1 MTEIAL
7 DNKCCKG
14 CDICIAICPKQVFVK
29 SKKRNAMGTSIPE
42 VTRIDQC
49 TLCKL
54 CEKMCPDGAI
64 SVERGTK

>member
-1 MTEIAL
+1 MTDILL
-7 DNKCCKG
+7 DSNCCKG
-14 CDICIAICPKQVFVK
+14 CDICISICPKQIFVK

-42 VTRIDQC
+42 VTKKDQC
-49 TLCKL
+49 TACKL

>member
-1 MTEIAL
+1 MTDIIL
-7 DNKCCKG
+7 DSSCCKG
-14 CDICIAICPKQVFVK
+14 CDICVAICPKQIFAK

-42 VTRIDQC
+42 VTKKDQC

>member
-1 MTEIAL
+1 MTEIIL
-7 DNKCCKG
+7 DSNCCKG
-14 CDICIAICPKQVFVK
+14 CDICISICPKQIFTK

-42 VTRIDQC
+42 VTRREQC
-49 TLCKL
+49 TECKL